1 MKKTLPRIN
10 KLIKISLLSLMNT
23 IVSAASLLDYE
34 SSNGDFKA
42 HLGGRFQVDAAKY
55 FDDGPV
61 SLGSGIEVRRARLF
75 ISGTYLGDWQF
86 KAQY

>member
-1 MKKTLPRIN
+1 
-10 KLIKISLLSLMNT
+10 MNT

-86 KAQY
+86 KAQYDSD